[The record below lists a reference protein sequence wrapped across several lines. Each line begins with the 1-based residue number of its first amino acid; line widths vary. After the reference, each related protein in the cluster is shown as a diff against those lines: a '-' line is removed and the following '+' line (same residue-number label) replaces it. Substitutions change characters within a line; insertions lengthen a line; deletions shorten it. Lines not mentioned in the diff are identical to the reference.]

1 MAPRFYEGLNM
12 ISRGASLL
20 TTSLLAAIL
29 LAGCKDKQAPAAPPQ
44 PTRPIVQQKAEPAV
58 TREQAMASLLALPE
72 VKAWSKEIE
81 QRSRGKAH
89 GAVIEDDPTPRVI
102 NGTRYWQ
109 LSFVENRADK
119 VNRRESFLVAHTGK
133 QILVEDTTNDSVI
146 SLDEWRRGIRR
157 VETKSAD

>member
-1 MAPRFYEGLNM
+1 M
-12 ISRGASLL
+12 ISRCASLL
-20 TTSLLAAIL
+20 TTSLLTAFL
-29 LAGCKDKQAPAAPPQ
+29 LAGCKDKQPPAPPPQ
-44 PTRPIVQQKAEPAV
+44 PAKPIVQQQAESAV